1 MRNDIIIILFRS
13 IYLFG
18 NQISVDQMG
27 NSDNT
32 VQYNDKQFLINGRL
46 KIVLHM
52 ETSDQDDFITFIFL
66 LGHTLGDLKSWN
78 CCS

>member
-1 MRNDIIIILFRS
+1 
-13 IYLFG
+13 
-18 NQISVDQMG
+18 MG

-52 ETSDQDDFITFIFL
+52 ETSDQDDFIIFIFL

>member
-1 MRNDIIIILFRS
+1 
-13 IYLFG
+13 
-18 NQISVDQMG
+18 MG